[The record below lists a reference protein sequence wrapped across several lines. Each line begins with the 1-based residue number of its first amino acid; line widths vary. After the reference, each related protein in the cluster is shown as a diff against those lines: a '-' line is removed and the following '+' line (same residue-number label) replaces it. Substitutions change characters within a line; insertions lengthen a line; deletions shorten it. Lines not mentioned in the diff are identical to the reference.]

1 MNAPFKAVSGVDCSN
16 PHRRLV
22 MHKTG
27 HAAGSREPT
36 MLVVLMLGA
45 ALLSLIIE
53 VGVQHVQDA
62 YALHSAPLAK
72 D

>member
-1 MNAPFKAVSGVDCSN
+1 
-16 PHRRLV
+16 

-53 VGVQHVQDA
+53 VGVQHVQEA
-62 YALHSAPLAK
+62 YAIHSAPLAK
-72 D
+72 INET